1 MTADNPIEGDV
12 LVLTAAKASVGGQR
26 VPDLVAEVRREI
38 EPRAEDLRRQYECV
52 HEDDV
57 RTVFLAPEGFW
68 EEVGEELGLSRR
80 EYEAVAR
87 AHAEQLLRLGEREDR
102 REEFETALEVREAV
116 VVGADSL
123 RPED

>member
-26 VPDLVAEVRREI
+26 VPDLVAEARRELQ
-38 EPRAEDLRRQYECV
+38 PRADELARRYEQV

-57 RTVFLAPEGFW
+57 RAIFLAPEGFW
-68 EEVGEELGLSRR
+68 SEVGDDLGWSRR

-87 AHAEQLLRLGEREDR
+87 AHAEQLLRIGRREDR
-102 REEFETALEVREAV
+102 EEEFETALELREAV
-116 VVGADSL
+116 VIGA
-123 RPED
+123 